1 MLYQR
6 SWRTLLLRCLLLL
19 FWALTQTS
27 TLCAQIVNIEEMRIQ
42 GTNDSLRWY
51 GSMKAAFQVAKVKQE
66 TMLLRGE
73 ARVQYKHARQVWL
86 LLLNADFL
94 KAGGREFSNAAF
106 AHLRY
111 NYKLLSAMSLEV
123 YAQQQTNRLLLIQSR
138 TLFGTGLRQRF
149 FISNAQNS
157 RLYLGTAALY
167 EKNFFTESYGQPTWY
182 RWSNYMSVTLRQKKT
197 GAVLQATTYWQ
208 PQFQDF
214 HNYRF
219 STEWSLELPLS
230 KHLRFSTD
238 FAYSLDRGLP
248 NAAPLDTYTWQN
260 GLVWRL

>member
-6 SWRTLLLRCLLLL
+6 SWSTLLRRCLLLL
-19 FWALTQTS
+19 CWALAQAPN
-27 TLCAQIVNIEEMRIQ
+27 LPAQIVNIEEMRIQ

-51 GSMKAAFQVAKVKQE
+51 GSMKAAFQVAKVKQQ

-111 NYKLLSAMSLEV
+111 NYKLLPAMSLEV
-123 YAQQQTNRLLLIQSR
+123 YGQQQTNRLLLIESR
-138 TLFGTGLRQRF
+138 SLFGTGLRQRF
-149 FISNAQNS
+149 FISKAQNS

-167 EKNFFTESYGQPTWY
+167 EKNFFTENYGQATWH
-182 RWSNYMSVTLRQKKT
+182 RWSNYVSVTLRQKKT

-208 PQFQDF
+208 PAFTDF

-230 KHLRFSTD
+230 KHLRFTTD
-238 FAYSLDRGLP
+238 FAYSLDQGLP

-260 GLVWRL
+260 GLVLRL